1 MKYNPQTSFGV
12 IEKIEM
18 RETSEI
24 WENPP
29 AGLEILNPAFETV
42 SRRYIDGLITEAGIF
57 ASSHVHNYFE
67 KLYPDMI

>member
-1 MKYNPQTSFGV
+1 
-12 IEKIEM
+12 M
-18 RETSEI
+18 RESSEI
-24 WENPP
+24 WEKPP

-57 ASSHVHNYFE
+57 ASSHVHTYFV